1 MEISRFLTPKWE
13 GSGMPAARQLEWVEG
28 VCVNF
33 FGCAWSVALLE
44 AFSASAMS
52 SALGKPPLAGSLTVK
67 FTGFKTVPVSSCYAS
82 F

>member
-33 FGCAWSVALLE
+33 FFFGCVHRVLL
-44 AFSASAMS
+44 F
-52 SALGKPPLAGSLTVK
+52 LKPSPLPRCLLLWESHR
-67 FTGFKTVPVSSCYAS
+67 
-82 F
+82 